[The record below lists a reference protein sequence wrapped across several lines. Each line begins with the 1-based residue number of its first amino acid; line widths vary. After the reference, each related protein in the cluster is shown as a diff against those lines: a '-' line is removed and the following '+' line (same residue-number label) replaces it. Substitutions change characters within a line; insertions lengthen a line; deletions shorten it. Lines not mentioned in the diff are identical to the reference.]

1 MPNPELTDFQ
11 MKQVEAYLL
20 GLPKQ
25 SPAVPIGRRPSAAKP
40 GLCPTEIAR
49 IESLLNQARAN
60 GKIVGT
66 VPEST
71 AARLHRQPTL
81 QSVARAT
88 SEAEKDMETALAFAQ
103 KLEAEGLDAEC
114 AAMLQKVEPP
124 PGSR

>member
-1 MPNPELTDFQ
+1 M
-11 MKQVEAYLL
+11 
-20 GLPKQ
+20 
-25 SPAVPIGRRPSAAKP
+25 
-40 GLCPTEIAR
+40 
-49 IESLLNQARAN
+49 LNQARAK

-88 SEAEKDMETALAFAQ
+88 SEAEKDVETALAFAQ